1 MMPCLVRMRQPFC
14 DPGSIIPFVLEIVF
28 ALLTRA
34 KPINTLECYLSKEQ
48 EVKCDD
54 FTFGLAL
61 PQLRLTERRE
71 C

>member
-1 MMPCLVRMRQPFC
+1 MRQPFC
-14 DPGSIIPFVLEIVF
+14 DPGSIIHFVLETVL

-48 EVKCDD
+48 EVKCYDL
-54 FTFGLAL
+54 TFGLAL
-61 PQLRLTERRE
+61 LQLRLTDRRE